1 MDKYKILITLES
13 GMMIGSGNDEFKLG
27 GVDASTITINEKPYI
42 PGSSLKGKLRSLSNE
57 QQQEEINKYFG
68 GNNDDQGNL
77 NMSNRILFSDL
88 LLEGNEEKKDR
99 NYFEIKY
106 ENSITEEKK
115 KKKMATPR
123 INKRTT
129 SNLVFE
135 GKVMIPQNNSE
146 AEELLKKLLKE
157 LKQGYIGSNG
167 SRGYGW
173 VKEAELTKI

>member
-68 GNNDDQGNL
+68 GKNDDQGNL

-88 LLEGNEEKKDR
+88 LLKENEEEKDQ

-106 ENSITEEKK
+106 ENSITEDSEGE
-115 KKKMATPR
+115 KMATPR

-129 SNLVFE
+129 ANLVFE
-135 GKVMIPQNNSE
+135 GKVMIPQNNSG
-146 AEELLKKLLKE
+146 AEELLKKLLEE

>member
-1 MDKYKILITLES
+1 MVMMSLWLTDKLP
-13 GMMIGSGNDEFKLG
+13 FKTVFLHPI
-27 GVDASTITINEKPYI
+27 VCDS
-42 PGSSLKGKLRSLSNE
+42 
-57 QQQEEINKYFG
+57 
-68 GNNDDQGNL
+68 
-77 NMSNRILFSDL
+77 
-88 LLEGNEEKKDR
+88 EGE
-99 NYFEIKY
+99 
-106 ENSITEEKK
+106 
-115 KKKMATPR
+115 KMATPR

>member
-68 GNNDDQGNL
+68 GKNDDQGNL
-77 NMSNRILFSDL
+77 NMSNRILFFFFL
-88 LLEGNEEKKDR
+88 LKENEEEKDQ

-106 ENSITEEKK
+106 ENSITEDSEGE
-115 KKKMATPR
+115 KMATPR

-129 SNLVFE
+129 ANLVFE